1 MKPNAEV
8 MTREEAKALSDEEL
22 DRVIERKYGTSWSP
36 ADFERGDPIGD
47 EFSDRISRGR

>member
-22 DRVIERKYGTSWSP
+22 DRAIERKYGASWSP

-47 EFSDRISRGR
+47 EFLYRIARGR